1 MDNWNDLSLKEK
13 ADVMK
18 IAISNGIYNLSDIRK
33 TYNEYAEGGPKNN
46 GNPRPI
52 TTGGAGYVPSSSSN
66 VQIFNKEKIYNRVL
80 PTEMTGANTG
90 PLDSVKQYLFN
101 NDRAVD
107 EWFED
112 YVPYINNSYG
122 DAIEASRILN
132 DLYKKAGTEKE
143 QESLENSP
151 TMKALMYQNLA
162 PEMFVQE
169 HGKDTYLGMP
179 QRFGT
184 MRDAEYHPVNGKL
197 VNGKYVSYMR
207 DPIFVDTEIIPTY
220 QNYMMGITRKDNPE
234 SNVQRVTKN
243 GNALVYMPFLN
254 NATMSKGYD
263 PNRGE
268 YISIYDDWDYNTAV
282 LGKAGD
288 NISKF
293 IGGQPFSIYD
303 RYYLDDIFDVPKDK
317 RGSYYLPEVTVTPD
331 KKSTGGPLITLANE
345 FSKGGKIHIKPSHR
359 GKFTRLKER
368 TGHSASWFK
377 ENGTPA
383 QKKMATFELNA
394 RKWKH
399 GDGGPL
405 IDLANRYAEG
415 GPYKPG
421 TIYGRP
427 VEEGLKIVSPEFDA
441 LLIGK
446 AAANA
451 AKEAA
456 GELLNSGIEGTARQR
471 AAITSRRFGREMTK
485 RSNEVKGWSRTLM
498 DDIKDGNYADVPLD
512 LKGLTR
518 NVWETGRYIKNT
530 PERYVENTLPK
541 FYRNVF
547 RRTYNN
553 IKPAVPM
560 IFKDNNDE

>member
-1 MDNWNDLSLKEK
+1 MNYWNDLSLKEK
-13 ADVMK
+13 ADIMK
-18 IAISNGIYNLSDIRK
+18 VAIGNGIYSLSNIRK
-33 TYNEYAEGGPKNN
+33 TYNKYVEGGDTKDKWTIQDEANYREWRDNLPENLKYTDDREYDMIGAYKAGLQPEWNEKDQSYHL
-46 GNPRPI
+46 GSRDPQ
-52 TTGGAGYVPSSSSN
+52 TG
-66 VQIFNKEKIYNRVL
+66 
-80 PTEMTGANTG
+80 
-90 PLDSVKQYLFN
+90 
-101 NDRAVD
+101 
-107 EWFED
+107 
-112 YVPYINNSYG
+112 
-122 DAIEASRILN
+122 RIL
-132 DLYKKAGTEKE
+132 KSST
-143 QESLENSP
+143 
-151 TMKALMYQNLA
+151 
-162 PEMFVQE
+162 
-169 HGKDTYLGMP
+169 H
-179 QRFGT
+179 
-184 MRDAEYHPVNGKL
+184 
-197 VNGKYVSYMR
+197 
-207 DPIFVDTEIIPTY
+207 PTY
-220 QNYMMGITRKDNPE
+220 SEAIWTDAAMGYYPTY
-234 SNVQRVTKN
+234 KN
-243 GNALVYMPFLN
+243 GETYTQQLPWEN
-254 NATMSKGYD
+254 
-263 PNRGE
+263 E
-268 YISIYDDWDYNTAV
+268 YS
-282 LGKAGD
+282 
-288 NISKF
+288 
-293 IGGQPFSIYD
+293 
-303 RYYLDDIFDVPKDK
+303 R
-317 RGSYYLPEVTVTPD
+317 
-331 KKSTGGPLITLANE
+331 
-345 FSKGGKIHIKPSHR
+345 GGKIHIKPSHR

-383 QKKMATFELNA
+383 QKKMAIFELNA

-405 IDLANRYAEG
+405 IQAANSYAEG

-446 AAANA
+446 AASNA
-451 AKEAA
+451 VKEAA

-498 DDIKDGNYADVPLD
+498 DDINDGNYADVPLD

-560 IFKDNNDE
+560 IFKDDNDE

>member
-1 MDNWNDLSLKEK
+1 MNNWNDLSLKEK

-18 IAISNGIYNLSDIRK
+18 IAIGNGIYNLSDIRK
-33 TYNEYAEGGPKNN
+33 AYNEYAEGG
-46 GNPRPI
+46 
-52 TTGGAGYVPSSSSN
+52 
-66 VQIFNKEKIYNRVL
+66 
-80 PTEMTGANTG
+80 
-90 PLDSVKQYLFN
+90 D
-101 NDRAVD
+101 
-107 EWFED
+107 
-112 YVPYINNSYG
+112 
-122 DAIEASRILN
+122 
-132 DLYKKAGTEKE
+132 
-143 QESLENSP
+143 
-151 TMKALMYQNLA
+151 
-162 PEMFVQE
+162 
-169 HGKDTYLGMP
+169 
-179 QRFGT
+179 
-184 MRDAEYHPVNGKL
+184 
-197 VNGKYVSYMR
+197 
-207 DPIFVDTEIIPTY
+207 
-220 QNYMMGITRKDNPE
+220 
-234 SNVQRVTKN
+234 
-243 GNALVYMPFLN
+243 
-254 NATMSKGYD
+254 
-263 PNRGE
+263 
-268 YISIYDDWDYNTAV
+268 
-282 LGKAGD
+282 
-288 NISKF
+288 
-293 IGGQPFSIYD
+293 
-303 RYYLDDIFDVPKDK
+303 
-317 RGSYYLPEVTVTPD
+317 
-331 KKSTGGPLITLANE
+331 
-345 FSKGGKIHIKPSHR
+345 IHIKPENK

-383 QKKMATFELNA
+383 QKKMATFALNA

-405 IDLANRYAEG
+405 IQIANSYAEG

-427 VEEGLKIVSPEFDA
+427 VEEGLEIVSPEFDA

-456 GELLNSGIEGTARQR
+456 GELLNPGIEGTARQR

-485 RSNEVKGWSRTLM
+485 RNNEVKGWSRTLM

-553 IKPAVPM
+553 IKPAIPM
-560 IFKDNNDE
+560 IFNDDNDE

>member
-169 HGKDTYLGMP
+169 YGKDTYLGMP